1 MPTPNAPKSL
11 EMTTQAE
18 LEEELR
24 SAEQDF
30 ARGDFVEFSVQ
41 ELDRCIEAGEWPWA
55 VVPICDQHLFIL
67 TARGQPP
74 VPTEP

>member
-1 MPTPNAPKSL
+1 MATPNTAKSL

-30 ARGDFVEFSVQ
+30 ARGDFVEFTVQ
-41 ELDRCIEAGEWPWA
+41 ELDRSIEAGEWPWA
-55 VVPICDQHLFIL
+55 S
-67 TARGQPP
+67 
-74 VPTEP
+74 ESSE